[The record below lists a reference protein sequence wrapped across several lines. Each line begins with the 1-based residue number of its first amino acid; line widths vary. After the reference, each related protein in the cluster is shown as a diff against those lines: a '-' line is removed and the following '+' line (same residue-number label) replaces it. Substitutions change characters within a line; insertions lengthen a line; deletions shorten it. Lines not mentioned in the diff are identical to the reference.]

1 MNSNVQQKKFTDH
14 DKFFDFLRR
23 FKYKRKEVSKMGSK
37 KPFPKLLFIFLIIA
51 ALAIISFWLYQ
62 KNARARTSAES
73 LASSA
78 PAQNE
83 TTATPLPVKVAK
95 ATVSD
100 LEKRIKSPAE
110 VFTDK
115 KVVIKA
121 EVRGTLKK
129 LSVKEGQ
136 RVKSGEILAE
146 LDDTPYRLQVEQQE
160 AARLKAL
167 SELLLDKMFES
178 EARPENSEDILNLKK
193 AEEELAKA
201 EKAFKEGLISQIEL
215 DKARRNYELA
225 LIGSGLKR
233 EEIIASSKGLTQA
246 EVNVKIARLEL
257 EKTKIKAPFSGL
269 ITQIKV
275 AEGET
280 IEAGRELFTLVDISR
295 VQLEA
300 KVLETE
306 VGKVQE
312 GREADVYLSAYPG
325 RVFKGRV
332 VAISPLVNPAEKT
345 CSVFVSLENPTGEIK
360 PGMHAEVQIVSEI
373 FPHRLLVP
381 QSALLVRG
389 GRPLVFVVENGLA
402 KWRYVQTGEENEQYV
417 EILDGVKEGEPVIV
431 EGHLTLAHDS
441 PVRIIE

>member
-1 MNSNVQQKKFTDH
+1 
-14 DKFFDFLRR
+14 
-23 FKYKRKEVSKMGSK
+23 MGSK
-37 KPFPKLLFIFLIIA
+37 KLFSKFLIVFLIIC
-51 ALAIISFWLYQ
+51 ALAIISFWHYQ
-62 KNARARTSAES
+62 KNTRSRASAHS
-73 LASSA
+73 TANTA
-78 PAQNE
+78 PAQAE
-83 TTATPLPVKVAK
+83 TTSTPLSVKVAK
-95 ATVSD
+95 ATVGD

-121 EVRGTLKK
+121 EVQGTLKK
-129 LSVKEGQ
+129 LHVQEGK
-136 RVKSGEILAE
+136 RVQSGEILAE
-146 LDDTPYRLQVEQQE
+146 LDDTPYRLRVEQEE

-167 SELLLDKMFES
+167 SELLLDKMFEA
-178 EARPENSEDILNLKK
+178 EAGPKNTEDILNLKK

-201 EKAFKEGLISQIEL
+201 EKAFKDGLISQTEL
-215 DKARRNYELA
+215 DRARRNYELA

-246 EVNVKIARLEL
+246 EVNLKIARMEL

-269 ITQIKV
+269 ITQVKV
-275 AEGET
+275 TKGET

-306 VGKVQE
+306 VAKVKE

-332 VAISPLVNPAEKT
+332 VAISPLVNPEEKT
-345 CSVFVSLENPTGEIK
+345 CSVFISLDNPTGEIK

-389 GRPLVFVVENGLA
+389 GRPLVFVVENELA

-417 EILDGVKEGEPVIV
+417 EILEGVKEGEPVIV

>member
-1 MNSNVQQKKFTDH
+1 
-14 DKFFDFLRR
+14 
-23 FKYKRKEVSKMGSK
+23 MGIK
-37 KPFPKLLFIFLIIA
+37 KPGIKLIFIILIIFVFIA
-51 ALAIISFWLYQ
+51 TVIWFYQ
-62 KNARARTSAES
+62 KRTGQKASAES
-73 LASSA
+73 AS
-78 PAQNE
+78 
-83 TTATPLPVKVAK
+83 TATPATTETAASAPLPVKVEK
-95 ATVSD
+95 AVVRD

-110 VFTDK
+110 VFTEK
-115 KVVIKA
+115 KVAIKA

-129 LSVKEGQ
+129 LWVKEGQ
-136 RVKSGEILAE
+136 RVNKGDILAE
-146 LDDTPYRLQVEQQE
+146 LDDEPYRLQLEQQE

-167 SELLLDKMFES
+167 SELLLDKMFEA
-178 EARPENSEDILNLKK
+178 EARTEKENTQDLLSLKK
-193 AEEELAKA
+193 AQEELAKA
-201 EKAFKEGLISQIEL
+201 EKAFKDGLISQDEL
-215 DKARRNYELA
+215 EKARRNYELA
-225 LIGSGLKR
+225 MIGSGLKR

-246 EVNVKIARLEL
+246 EVNVKMARLEL
-257 EKTKIKAPFSGL
+257 KKTKINAPFSGI

-280 IEAGRELFTLVDISR
+280 IEAGRELFTLVDISQ

-306 VGKVQE
+306 IGKVKE

-345 CSVFVSLENPTGEIK
+345 CSVFVSLANPTGEIK
-360 PGMHAEVQIVSEI
+360 PGMHAEVQIVSDV

-441 PVRIIE
+441 PVRIVE